1 MKTLLFSTDEYFLNV
16 FTSYFSKEKLEY
28 DLFSYSDEEV
38 AGQVLEK
45 EGFDLVLCEQGYLEK
60 FDEEPNYVSLGMHTV
75 YPGENQRGS
84 LNIYQKASRV
94 KEELEYMVQV
104 LAGKHPAEGQNATT
118 LVSFFSTE
126 GGSGKTTLAYL
137 TAVECAKTKKT
148 LYMNL
153 EPLAVTD
160 CLYQADEEK
169 RMEDILL
176 SFDEKKEETAAV
188 LLNAIDKT
196 AEGVYVLPTLSN
208 IGDYLE
214 LSSTVVLQM
223 LHTVSS
229 MSGVENIILDL
240 PGAFSDFTETILSES
255 KKIIWVYNDGR
266 NGKRKMEK
274 VQNDP
279 YLKSRGILSKSSFVL
294 NRCENQSAGE
304 EYQAAFPVSRTLN
317 TAGQISKILEVNE
330 AFEKGCRN
338 IAGKAGLL

>member
-1 MKTLLFSTDEYFLNV
+1 MKLLLFSADVYFLKV
-16 FTSYFSKEKLEY
+16 FSEYLSREKLEY
-28 DLFSYSDEEV
+28 DLFSYSEEEV
-38 AGQVLEK
+38 AEQAVK
-45 EGFDLVLCEQGYLEK
+45 TQNFDLILCEQGYLKRFEEEK
-60 FDEEPNYVSLGMHTV
+60 IYVTLGMHTI
-75 YPGENQRGS
+75 YPGDGQKGC
-84 LNIYQKASRV
+84 LNIYQRASQV

-104 LAGKHPAEGQNATT
+104 LAGKTLVDGQNATT

-137 TAVECAKTKKT
+137 TAAECAKTKRT

-160 CLYQADEEK
+160 CLYTADEEK

-176 SFDEKKEETAAV
+176 SFDEKREETTAV

-196 AEGVYVLPTLSN
+196 AEGVYVLPTLGN

-223 LHTVSS
+223 LHAVSF

-240 PGAFSDFTETILSES
+240 PGTFSDFTETILSES
-255 KKIIWVYNDGR
+255 KKIVWVYNDGR

-279 YLKSRGILSKSSFVL
+279 YLKSRGILSKSIFVL

-304 EYQAAFPVSRTLN
+304 EYQAAFPVSRSLN
-317 TAGQISKILEVNE
+317 TAGRISKILEINE

-338 IAGKAGLL
+338 IAGKTGLL